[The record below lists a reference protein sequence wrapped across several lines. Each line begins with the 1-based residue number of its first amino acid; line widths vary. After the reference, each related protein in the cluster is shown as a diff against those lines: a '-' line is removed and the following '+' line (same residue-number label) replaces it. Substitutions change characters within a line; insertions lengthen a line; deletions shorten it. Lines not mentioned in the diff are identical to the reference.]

1 MLRKPRASSSSVF
14 HQGVPTRPVSF
25 QSLLHLFQSH
35 CILLGPR
42 SFFPGLLAPP
52 GTVLPL
58 LFTIQKRTGVDAS
71 WGSLALTPQFLEGA
85 ALPAQLSYVLT
96 HFTSCF
102 LIWQWASQLL
112 ASHKSPL
119 ASLGPPISREGKT
132 QFPGYLPPLPL
143 PLEEWVGFFSLHWEE
158 LMWPRVPVASI

>member
-1 MLRKPRASSSSVF
+1 MPGKPRASSSSVF
-14 HQGVPTRPVSF
+14 HQGVPTRPVSL
-25 QSLLHLFQSH
+25 QSLLHLSQSH

-58 LFTIQKRTGVDAS
+58 LFTIRRRTGVDSS
-71 WGSLALTPQFLEGA
+71 WGSLSLTPQSLVGA
-85 ALPAQLSYVLT
+85 VLPTQLSYVLT

-112 ASHKSPL
+112 ASPKSPL
-119 ASLGPPISREGKT
+119 ASLGPLSPGKGRLSSLVICLLCHCHWKRG
-132 QFPGYLPPLPL
+132 QD
-143 PLEEWVGFFSLHWEE
+143 FSAYNW
-158 LMWPRVPVASI
+158 RS